1 MGKSVVVIG
10 SGPGGYAAAFRAAD
24 LGFTVTLVDA
34 DPKPGGVCLHRGCI
48 PSKALLHA
56 AAVINEA
63 RAAGEY
69 GLQFGEPKLD
79 LDKLRHWKDGV
90 VQHLANGVA
99 SLAKARKVQFVH
111 ARARFRSSQLLEL
124 EGSEGDTRQLQADH
138 IIVATGSQPL
148 WPPDLQIDDE
158 RVMDST
164 GALSLRQVPERLLVI
179 GGGYIGLEIATVYA
193 ALGSSVHIVELMDCL
208 LMGVDPELVRP
219 LQRRLAKHVAGIHL
233 GVRTTALEAQ
243 KAGILARF
251 DGPAIEK
258 EQLFDAVLVAAGRR
272 PNTAKL
278 GLENTAV
285 QLDEQGFIRVD
296 ACGRTTDAHV
306 LAIGDVA
313 GQPLL
318 AHKATR
324 QGIVAVEAL
333 AGEPAEFDNMA
344 IPAVVFT
351 DPEIAWCGLTE
362 TEARA
367 RGQEIS
373 ILRFPWT
380 ASGRA
385 RTLGRTEGL
394 TKLLVDPDS
403 GRLLGAGIVGVGA
416 GELIAE
422 ATLAVETACLARDVA
437 ETIHAHPTLAET
449 IGEAAETFFGGATH
463 LAPKRKRS

>member
-1 MGKSVVVIG
+1 MGTSLVIVG

-24 LGFTVTLVDA
+24 LGFEVTLVDA
-34 DPKPGGVCLHRGCI
+34 DPQPGGVCLHRGCI

-56 AAVINEA
+56 AAVINES
-63 RAAGEY
+63 RAAREY
-69 GLQFGEPKLD
+69 GLTFGEPELD
-79 LDKLRHWKDGV
+79 VDKLRHWKDDV
-90 VQHLANGVA
+90 VQQLARGVA
-99 SLAKARKVQFVH
+99 SLAKARKVQFVQ
-111 ARARFRSSQLLEL
+111 ARARFLSSRKLEL
-124 EGSEGDTRQLQADH
+124 DAADGSKRELQADH
-138 IIVATGSQPL
+138 VVLATGSRPL
-148 WPPDLQIDDE
+148 WPRDLQIDDQ

-164 GALSLRQVPERLLVI
+164 GALALQQVPEHLLVI

-193 ALGSSVHIVELMDCL
+193 ALGSSVRIVELLDGL
-208 LMGVDPELVRP
+208 LTGVDPELVRP
-219 LQRRLAKHVAGIHL
+219 LQRRLATQVAGIHL
-233 GVRTTALEAQ
+233 GVRTTALEAR

-251 DGPAIEK
+251 EGPGIEK

-272 PNTAKL
+272 PNSQDL
-278 GLENTAV
+278 GLENTDV
-285 QLDEQGFIRVD
+285 QCDEQGFVQVD
-296 ACGRTTDAHV
+296 ACGRTSDAHV

-333 AGEPAEFDNMA
+333 AGEAAAFDNLA

-362 TEARA
+362 PEARQ
-367 RGQEIS
+367 RGRDVRV
-373 ILRFPWT
+373 LRFPWT

-422 ATLAVETACLARDVA
+422 ATLAVETAALARDVA
-437 ETIHAHPTLAET
+437 ETIHAHPTLAES
-449 IGEAAETFFGGATH
+449 IGEAAETFYGAATH
-463 LAPKRKRS
+463 LAPRRKRS